1 MFDPAN
7 WVVDKAVWRAGYVA
21 VTDAVNGVS
30 RRAGDGA
37 MDVVIDEAMAAAV
50 VHTVWRAV
58 KDDPAHLALQD
69 FLYEARG

>member
-1 MFDPAN
+1 MKNPN
-7 WVVDKAVWRAGYVA
+7 W
-21 VTDAVNGVS
+21 AVNEAVS
-30 RRAGDGA
+30 GAVDWDVGRAGDGA
-37 MDVVIDEAMAAAV
+37 LDVGIDEVMAVAV

>member
-1 MFDPAN
+1 MFDPSN
-7 WVVDKAVWRAGYVA
+7 GVVDQAVWRAGYGA

-37 MDVVIDEAMAAAV
+37 LDVVIDEVMAAAV

-58 KDDPAHLALQD
+58 KDDPTHLALQD

>member
-7 WVVDKAVWRAGYVA
+7 GVVDKAVWRAGYGA

-37 MDVVIDEAMAAAV
+37 LDVVIDEVMAVAV

>member
-1 MFDPAN
+1 MLKQGVH
-7 WVVDKAVWRAGYVA
+7 WRVDRAVDVAVWRAGYGA
-21 VTDAVNGVS
+21 V
-30 RRAGDGA
+30 
-37 MDVVIDEAMAAAV
+37 AV